1 MQERAGGR
9 HPQPVLPDLRRRA
22 LDQRGLLLEIRPP
35 HVATVDHTRR
45 QDAPRPFRPRGEQRI
60 ELCRRANEVDMQAL
74 DRQGQSR
81 REIVAEAGEIRSDQ
95 QLRLPGPLREL
106 FVRFQERGSL
116 PVAAIERQHRFVEL
130 DPGRSC

>member
-1 MQERAGGR
+1 
-9 HPQPVLPDLRRRA
+9 
-22 LDQRGLLLEIRPP
+22 
-35 HVATVDHTRR
+35 
-45 QDAPRPFRPRGEQRI
+45 
-60 ELCRRANEVDMQAL
+60 MQAL

-130 DPGRSC
+130 DPRRSC